1 MGWARSRCSCSSAR
15 RRRPGHLRA
24 ELLGGNEILLEHNG
38 GRFVANAEA
47 IYSYEGTREMKLS
60 GEPSPDRA
68 HLSEIPLPP
77 MPEHIDRRRYSIA
90 RLFAVTAVGGTV
102 AGWGGGQ
109 YPWMLVDQ
117 LTIDQAV
124 GADTTLAALLVVVAL
139 AVVIVLPA
147 FGYLLRLTQTDRVEP
162 NLRTSAPH

>member
-1 MGWARSRCSCSSAR
+1 M
-15 RRRPGHLRA
+15 
-24 ELLGGNEILLEHNG
+24 
-38 GRFVANAEA
+38 
-47 IYSYEGTREMKLS
+47 
-60 GEPSPDRA
+60 
-68 HLSEIPLPP
+68 
-77 MPEHIDRRRYSIA
+77 
-90 RLFAVTAVGGTV
+90 
-102 AGWGGGQ
+102 
-109 YPWMLVDQ
+109 DQ

>member
-1 MGWARSRCSCSSAR
+1 M
-15 RRRPGHLRA
+15 
-24 ELLGGNEILLEHNG
+24 
-38 GRFVANAEA
+38 
-47 IYSYEGTREMKLS
+47 S

-77 MPEHIDRRRYSIA
+77 TPEHIDRRRYSIA
-90 RLFAVTAVGGTV
+90 RIFAVTAVGAAV

-124 GADTTLAALLVVVAL
+124 GAHTTLPALLVVAL

-162 NLRTSAPH
+162 NLRTNAPH

>member
-1 MGWARSRCSCSSAR
+1 
-15 RRRPGHLRA
+15 
-24 ELLGGNEILLEHNG
+24 
-38 GRFVANAEA
+38 
-47 IYSYEGTREMKLS
+47 
-60 GEPSPDRA
+60 
-68 HLSEIPLPP
+68 

-90 RLFAVTAVGGTV
+90 RIFAVTAVGGTV

-124 GADTTLAALLVVVAL
+124 GADTILAALLVVVAL

-162 NLRTSAPH
+162 NLRTRCSSLKMPASLSRDSCTSTPHNAWRVQGHDEMIRDFRADRR